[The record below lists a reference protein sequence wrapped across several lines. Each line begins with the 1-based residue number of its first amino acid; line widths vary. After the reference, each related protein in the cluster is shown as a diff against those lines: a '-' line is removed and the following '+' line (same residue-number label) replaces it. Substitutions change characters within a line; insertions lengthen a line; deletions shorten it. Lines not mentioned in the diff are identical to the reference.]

1 MAICHGQTILP
12 EDLPTFVRREQA
24 VGAGTAATAADTL
37 TPPAQA
43 HPAPLS
49 ENIAQARRRAE
60 AEELRR
66 ALDAHGWR
74 RSEAASALGMSRTT
88 LWRKMREFGFAT

>member
-1 MAICHGQTILP
+1 M
-12 EDLPTFVRREQA
+12 
-24 VGAGTAATAADTL
+24 
-37 TPPAQA
+37 
-43 HPAPLS
+43 S
-49 ENIAQARRRAE
+49 RRRFSY
-60 AEELRR
+60 R